1 MTGLA
6 MHDASIAESTVR
18 SAAAGDEMAFAR
30 LVADHHSR
38 MARVAFVIAGDVDL
52 ARDAVQAAWSIAWR
66 KLKTLRDPAQAPAWL
81 VSIAA
86 NEARQQVRRS
96 RRRSVVEISV
106 AVDGTGG
113 SGDPADVVDAIDL
126 RRVLDGLPLDD
137 RRLLALRYV
146 AGLDSTQIAT
156 QLGLSASGVRTRLA
170 RLLDRLR
177 VDLDHA

>member
-1 MTGLA
+1 MTDLA
-6 MHDASIAESTVR
+6 VPDTAISESTVR
-18 SAAAGDEMAFAR
+18 SAASGDELAFAR

-38 MARVAFVIAGDVDL
+38 MVRVAYVIAGDADL

-66 KLKTLRDPAQAPAWL
+66 RLGTLRDPAQAPAWL
-81 VSIAA
+81 VSVAA
-86 NEARQQVRRS
+86 NEARQLVRRR
-96 RRRSVVEISV
+96 RRRSVIEISV
-106 AVDGTGG
+106 AVDETAGK
-113 SGDPADVVDAIDL
+113 GDPADVIGAIDL
-126 RRVLDGLPLDD
+126 RRALDGLPLDD

-156 QLGLSASGVRTRLA
+156 HLGLSASGVRTRLA